1 MPSVIDPSA
10 ARRSWRLDPAV
21 AYLNHGSFG
30 ACPLPVLEAQR
41 AWQDRMEADPVRFL
55 GRELPTLL
63 GDVRQELA
71 AFLGA
76 DPAGL
81 VFVPNATTGVSTVLA
96 SLGLRPGDEL
106 LATDHEYNA
115 TLNALRRTAETKGAR
130 VVLARIPFPID
141 SALGATGA
149 ILDAVTPRTRLVLL
163 SHVTSPTALV
173 LPVDAIVGE
182 LAARGIDVLVDGAH
196 APGQVPV
203 GLDRLGAAWYTGNA
217 HKWLCAPKG
226 AAFLWARADRRDQLR
241 PLVTSHGAN
250 DPDPSRSRLHREF
263 DWTGTDDPSA
273 LLAIPAALRFLEG
286 LHVDGWPGLMAAGH
300 RRALEIRGRLCRVLG
315 VEPPAPDPMLGAMAA
330 VPAPGLS
337 GAEPDRVRAI
347 RGAMRDDDLVEVG
360 LTDWPVRAAHPV
372 GSPPASWLVRASGA
386 PYTSDPDVDRLIAA
400 VGRRLARDGMPGL
413 DPSRTERVG
422 DGG

>member
-130 VVLARIPFPID
+130 VVLARIPLPID
-141 SALGATGA
+141 SAVEATGA

-226 AAFLWARADRRDQLR
+226 AAFLWARADRRNQLR

-250 DPDPSRSRLHREF
+250 DPDPSRSQLHREF

-286 LHVDGWPGLMAAGH
+286 LHVDGWPGVMGAG
-300 RRALEIRGRLCRVLG
+300 RQRAIELRDRLTGILG
-315 VEPPAPDPMLGAMAA
+315 VEPPAPDAMLGAMAA
-330 VPAPGLS
+330 VPVPGLLGS
-337 GAEPDRVRAI
+337 DRVSTDGVRHAI
-347 RGAMRDDDLVEVG
+347 RDEDGVEVA
-360 LTDWPVRAAHPV
+360 LTDWPVTAARDTMDRPV
-372 GSPPASWLVRASGA
+372 QWLVRASAA
-386 PYTSDPDVDRLIAA
+386 PYVTDADVERLLAA
-400 VGRRLARDGMPGL
+400 IDGRLGRIGVHGPVGGGRR
-413 DPSRTERVG
+413 PSGPR
-422 DGG
+422 

>member
-1 MPSVIDPSA
+1 MLDASA
-10 ARRSWRLDPAV
+10 VRRSWRLDGGI

-55 GRELPTLL
+55 WRELPALL
-63 GDVRQELA
+63 DATRAELA

-96 SLGLRPGDEL
+96 SLDLRPGDEL

-115 TLNALRRTAETKGAR
+115 TLNALRRTSEAAGAR
-130 VVLARIPFPID
+130 VTVARIPFPVG
-141 SALGATGA
+141 SGQEAVEA
-149 ILDAVTPRTRLVLL
+149 ILAAVTPRTRLVLL

-173 LPVDAIVGE
+173 LPVHDIVDE

-250 DPDPSRSRLHREF
+250 DPDPTRGRLHREF

-273 LLAIPAALRFLEG
+273 LLAIPTALGFVGG
-286 LHVDGWPGLMAAGH
+286 LHPDGWPGVMAAG
-300 RRALEIRGRLCRVLG
+300 RQRAVELRDRLVRVLG
-315 VEPPAPDPMLGAMAA
+315 AEPPAPDEMVGAMTS
-330 VPAPGLS
+330 VPVSRLLGSDRAFVDGL
-337 GAEPDRVRAI
+337 RVDI
-347 RGAMRDDDLVEVG
+347 RDEDGVEVA
-360 LTDWPVRAAHPV
+360 LTDWPVAAAREAADRPV
-372 GSPPASWLVRASGA
+372 QWLVRASAAPYVTDADVERLLAAIDRRLGHVGA
-386 PYTSDPDVDRLIAA
+386 PGPDASD
-400 VGRRLARDGMPGL
+400 RR
-413 DPSRTERVG
+413 PSGPR
-422 DGG
+422 